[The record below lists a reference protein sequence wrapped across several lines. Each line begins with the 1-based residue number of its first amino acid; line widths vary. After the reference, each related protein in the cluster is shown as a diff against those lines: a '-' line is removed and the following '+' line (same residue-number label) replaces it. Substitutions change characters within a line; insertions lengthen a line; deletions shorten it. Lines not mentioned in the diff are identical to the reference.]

1 MARDSEGGPGVLL
14 TTTPTPPMTPTP
26 RARCAAEGVEG
37 HLLLG
42 QTPWSSPRL
51 QEPLLHQ
58 QSA

>member
-1 MARDSEGGPGVLL
+1 MARDVRGEPGLLL
-14 TTTPTPPMTPTP
+14 TTTPTPPITPTP

-37 HLLLG
+37 RLPLG
-42 QTPWSSPRL
+42 QTPWSSRRL